1 MRKAFLG
8 LLVVSLLLSLPG
20 LMQRYQAERNSNIY
34 ETIVPIHDL
43 ETIVSKDSSLQLD
56 EVLKRVRE
64 SGLQA
69 VSVQPET
76 LASLEEKGYVTVL
89 TGERIKEMSI
99 FDNGFEEVA
108 SRVST
113 DGVYV
118 YIQERNEITDRL
130 TEVFSSMDMEP
141 VTISGREF
149 IYLSNEGGQI
159 DHLPVGYLPETIES
173 IKKAGL
179 SVVLRIPN
187 NSKEENSDVFNQ
199 LLELSGNTANR
210 VLFTGE
216 EVIGY
221 PETNLIKEYAEKLKE
236 KNIAVYAIEFAEQS
250 GINTMAKTMDM
261 NVIRLHSLD
270 LSRVASPEEGVD
282 RAVRAVK
289 ERNIRS
295 LFLRAEEGI
304 EAEESLLNLE
314 GFIQD
319 IDQQMPS
326 GFKSGKAKVFD
337 EVSIPVWSY
346 IAALLAAIIFISLAV
361 LEITKNRLLFYSS
374 LAGTFLLS
382 IAALI
387 LKNPIFVQGLALI
400 TAVAAPVFAIIPRI
414 EIKGFADI
422 LKAYGRAALISSAGI
437 LIIVCLLNGN
447 EYLVKIEA
455 FRGVKLI
462 YIVPLVFVF
471 IYVLKESLSS
481 TFNGKLIIDLKK
493 LWNMR
498 VLYGHLA
505 IIGILGIIGLYYIS
519 RTGNEGSV
527 SSFELALRQWLEE
540 TMYVRPRTKEFLIG
554 FPCYI
559 LSLYLYSFNKKL
571 GTYLLIPS
579 VIGYLSI
586 VNTFTHLHIPLFVSL
601 LRTVYSLA
609 IGLAIGFIF
618 IVIFKK
624 GLSIYNEKVKPR
636 WDL

>member
-1 MRKAFLG
+1 MRKALLG
-8 LLVVSLLLSLPG
+8 LLIVSLLLSLPG
-20 LMQRYQAERNSNIY
+20 LMQRYQAERNNNTY

-56 EVLKRVRE
+56 QVLKRVQE

-69 VSVQPET
+69 VSVLPET

-99 FDNGFEEVA
+99 FNSGLEEVA
-108 SRVST
+108 NQVST

-130 TEVFSSMDMEP
+130 TEVFSSMDTEP

-149 IYLSNEGGQI
+149 IYLSDEGGRI
-159 DHLPVGYLPETIES
+159 DHMPVGYLPETIES

-179 SVVLRIPN
+179 SVILRIPN
-187 NSKEENSDVFNQ
+187 ISNEEDPYVFNQ
-199 LLELSGNTANR
+199 LLNLSDNITNR
-210 VLFTGE
+210 VLFTGVE
-216 EVIGY
+216 IIGY
-221 PETNLIKEYAEKLKE
+221 PETNRIKEYAEKLKE

-261 NVIRLHSLD
+261 KVIRLHSLD
-270 LSRVASPEEGVD
+270 LNKVASPEEGVD

-295 LFLRAEEGI
+295 LFLRTEEGI
-304 EAEESLLNLE
+304 EAEKALRNLE
-314 GFIQD
+314 SFIQD
-319 IDQQMPS
+319 MDQQMPS
-326 GFKSGKAKVFD
+326 GFKSGNAKVFD
-337 EVSIPVWSY
+337 KVTIPAWSY
-346 IAALLAAIIFISLAV
+346 IAALLAAMIFIALAV
-361 LEITKNRLLFYSS
+361 LEITKNKLLFYSS
-374 LAGTFLLS
+374 LAGTFLLG

-387 LKNPIFVQGLALI
+387 LNNPIFVQGLALI
-400 TAVAAPVFAIIPRI
+400 TAVAAPVFAIIPRM

-422 LKAYGRAALISSAGI
+422 LKAYGRAALVSSAGI
-437 LIIVCLLNGN
+437 LIIVSLLNGN
-447 EYLVKIEA
+447 EYLIKIEA

-462 YIVPLVFVF
+462 YIVPLLVVF
-471 IYVLKESLSS
+471 IYVLKESLRSG
-481 TFNGKLIIDLKK
+481 FNGKFIIDLKK

-519 RTGNEGSV
+519 RTGNAGSV
-527 SSFELALRQWLEE
+527 SSFELMIRQWLEE

-554 FPCYI
+554 FPFYI
-559 LSLYLYSFNKKL
+559 LSLYVYSFNKKL

-586 VNTFTHLHIPLFVSL
+586 INTFTHLHIPLFVSL
-601 LRTVYSLA
+601 LRTIYSLA
-609 IGLAIGFIF
+609 IGLAVGLIF

-624 GLSIYNEKVKPR
+624 GLSIYNEKIKPR

>member
-1 MRKAFLG
+1 MRKALLG
-8 LLVVSLLLSLPG
+8 LLIVSLLLSLPG
-20 LMQRYQAERNSNIY
+20 LMQRYQAERNNNTY

-43 ETIVSKDSSLQLD
+43 ESIVSKDSSLQLD
-56 EVLKRVRE
+56 EVLKRVQE

-69 VSVQPET
+69 VSVLPET

-99 FDNGFEEVA
+99 FNSGLEKVA
-108 SRVST
+108 NQVST

-118 YIQERNEITDRL
+118 YIQKRNEITDRL
-130 TEVFSSMDMEP
+130 TEVFSSMDTQP

-149 IYLSNEGGQI
+149 IYLSNEGGRI

-187 NSKEENSDVFNQ
+187 ISKEENPYVFNQ
-199 LLELSGNTANR
+199 LLNLSDNITNR
-210 VLFTGE
+210 VLFTGV

-221 PETNLIKEYAEKLKE
+221 PETNQIKEYAEKLKE

-261 NVIRLHSLD
+261 DVIRLHSLD
-270 LSRVASPEEGVD
+270 LNKVASPEEGVD

-295 LFLRAEEGI
+295 LFLRTEEGI
-304 EAEESLLNLE
+304 EAEKALQNLE
-314 GFIQD
+314 SFIQNM
-319 IDQQMPS
+319 DQQMPS
-326 GFKSGKAKVFD
+326 GFKSGNAKVFD
-337 EVSIPVWSY
+337 KVTIPAWSY
-346 IAALLAAIIFISLAV
+346 MAAFLAAIIFISLAV
-361 LEITKNRLLFYSS
+361 LEITKNKLLYYISF
-374 LAGTFLLS
+374 AGTLLLGL
-382 IAALI
+382 AALI
-387 LKNPIFVQGLALI
+387 LNNPIFVQGLALI
-400 TAVAAPVFAIIPRI
+400 TAMAAPVFAIIPRL

-422 LKAYGRAALISSAGI
+422 LKAYGRAALVSSAGI
-437 LIIVCLLNGN
+437 LIIVSLLNGN

-462 YIVPLVFVF
+462 YIVPLLVVF
-471 IYVLKESLSS
+471 IYILKESLRSS
-481 TFNGKLIIDLKK
+481 FNGKFIIDLKK

-519 RTGNEGSV
+519 RTGNAGSV
-527 SSFELALRQWLEE
+527 SSFELAIRQWLEE

-554 FPCYI
+554 FPFYI
-559 LSLYLYSFNKKL
+559 LSLYMYSFNKKL

-601 LRTVYSLA
+601 LRTIYSLA
-609 IGLAIGFIF
+609 IGLGVGFIF

-624 GLSIYNEKVKPR
+624 GLSIYNEKIKPR
-636 WDL
+636 WGL